1 MSTVES
7 TNMNRNNVKEM
18 HATPSAA
25 MRLSLISINAALY
38 AIAIAVTSPIPT
50 PWGVGHFRPGVV
62 IPAFFTVVFGPIVGG
77 VGAAI
82 GCFLGDFALSFFGLT
97 TPLLS
102 LIAGVPGN
110 FAGFYVL
117 GWLMSKRRSVNSF
130 VISSFV
136 ALSVGNLTAALGVLA
151 YFWFVVP
158 SWASWPLSLKIA
170 VVSGL
175 TLFWVVT
182 MVIFVVP
189 LVPIIVSYV
198 EPSLRRMGIKGVLN
212 LTWNDSFSLI
222 KSSGIIAL
230 ILVTIYGF
238 VSITPGGEKIF
249 AGVLPPEILL
259 IGSAVVFVSGLL
271 FAYLTKKFERF
282 SSSK

>member
-1 MSTVES
+1 LS
-7 TNMNRNNVKEM
+7 
-18 HATPSAA
+18 ATK
-25 MRLSLISINAALY
+25 RLSLISINAALY
-38 AIAIAVTSPIPT
+38 AVAIAVTSPIPT

-117 GWLMSKRRSVNSF
+117 GWLISKRRSLASF

-136 ALSVGNLTAALGVLA
+136 ALIVGNLVAALGVLA

-158 SWASWPLSLKIA
+158 SWASWSLNMKIA

-189 LVPIIVSYV
+189 LVPVIVSYV
-198 EPSLRRMGIKGVLN
+198 EPSLKRMGIKEVSN
-212 LTWNDSFSLI
+212 LTWNSSLSLI
-222 KSSGIIAL
+222 KSSTGIAL
-230 ILVTIYGF
+230 ILAAIYCIVALSPEG
-238 VSITPGGEKIF
+238 KMIF

-259 IGSAVVFVSGLL
+259 LGSLIVFASGLI
-271 FAYLTKKFERF
+271 FAYLMKKVERF
-282 SSSK
+282 SSLK